1 MQCAPGILQ
10 LYTVSCGRRVEAA
23 LEDAPTVVMEHLSEG
38 AGTGLRAQGK
48 QLDMEVQKTLPLM
61 SRVVDMGLETVDIAM
76 ERKRKKMKAAAAMRT
91 AAVNVQ
97 MTAVDLRTAAVNLI
111 MESLEEADHLRS
123 GKASLI
129 GEELLVTRVATPEP
143 MSMKAMG

>member
-1 MQCAPGILQ
+1 MCSWHPATIHCFLWAASRGGP
-10 LYTVSCGRRVEAA
+10 GRRA
-23 LEDAPTVVMEHLSEG
+23 DRGDG
-38 AGTGLRAQGK
+38 AFVRRGRGTQGK
-48 QLDMEVQKTLPLM
+48 QLDMEVQKTLALM

>member
-1 MQCAPGILQ
+1 
-10 LYTVSCGRRVEAA
+10 
-23 LEDAPTVVMEHLSEG
+23 MEHLSEG

-48 QLDMEVQKTLPLM
+48 QLDMEVQKTLALM

-76 ERKRKKMKAAAAMRT
+76 ERKRKKMKAAAAMRR
-91 AAVNVQ
+91 AVVNVQ